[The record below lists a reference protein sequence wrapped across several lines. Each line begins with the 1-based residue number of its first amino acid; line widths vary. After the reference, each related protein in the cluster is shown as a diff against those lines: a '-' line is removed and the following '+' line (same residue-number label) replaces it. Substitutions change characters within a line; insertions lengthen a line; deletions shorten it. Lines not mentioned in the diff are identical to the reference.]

1 MILVREISKSFGR
14 VRAVRGVSLELPTG
28 QVAGLLGPNGAG
40 KTTTIR
46 MITGVLPPD
55 TGSVSIAGADMG
67 SQSIRARRQIGY
79 LPESAPL
86 YPEMTP
92 LGYLDYRGKLFGLD
106 RRALRRAAQKSLDR
120 CRVGAMARRRIG
132 ALSKGYRQRVGLA
145 SAMLH
150 DPPVLILDEPT
161 NGLDPGQIR
170 ETRSLMRE
178 LAQDRTMLICSH
190 ILPEIERTCDRVIV
204 MVAGQIRGDGT
215 PDELISGPG
224 APARYTLEF
233 RTNPSAGASFGVS
246 RLSTVAGVASIALDD
261 RQPDDAS
268 KGWTRLLIEGEPAS
282 GDLREALGGAAADV
296 GLFVRELT
304 RRRRSLEEVFVSLVD
319 EAQQTPNE
327 QALRGGAQA

>member
-1 MILVREISKSFGR
+1 MIVVREISKSYGR
-14 VRAVRGVSLELPTG
+14 VRAVRGVSLELPAG

-46 MITGVLPPD
+46 MMTGVIPPD
-55 TGSVSIAGADMG
+55 TGRVTIDGHDISTDSA
-67 SQSIRARRQIGY
+67 RARRRIGY

-92 LGYLDYRGKLFGLD
+92 LGYLDYRGKLYGMG
-106 RRALRRAAQKSLDR
+106 RKSRQRAALEALER

-150 DPPVLILDEPT
+150 NPPVLILDEPT

-178 LAQDRTMLICSH
+178 LARDRTMLVCSH
-190 ILPEIERTCDRVIV
+190 ILPEIERTCDRVVV
-204 MVAGQIRGDGT
+204 MAGGQIRADGS
-215 PDELISGPG
+215 PEELTSGRG
-224 APARYTLEF
+224 APARYVIEV
-233 RTNPSAGASFGVS
+233 RTNPSDHGRFAAARLGA
-246 RLSTVAGVASIALDD
+246 VAGVASVWSDEA
-261 RQPDDAS
+261 QPDDAAS
-268 KGWTRLLIEGEPAS
+268 GWTRLIVEAQPGAR
-282 GDLREALGGAAADV
+282 DLREALSGAAADA

-304 RRRRSLEEVFVSLVD
+304 RRRRSLEEVFVELVD
-319 EAQQTPNE
+319 EANE
-327 QALRGGAQA
+327 AERESA

>member
-1 MILVREISKSFGR
+1 MIVVREISKSYGK
-14 VRAVRGVSLELPTG
+14 VRAVRDVSLELPTG

-46 MITGVLPPD
+46 VITGVIP
-55 TGSVSIAGADMG
+55 ADSG
-67 SQSIRARRQIGY
+67 LVTIDGHDISTHSARARRRIGY

-92 LGYLDYRGKLFGLD
+92 LGYLDYRGKLYGMD
-106 RRALRRAAQKSLDR
+106 RKSRQRAALQALDR

-161 NGLDPGQIR
+161 NGLDPTQIR

-178 LAQDRTMLICSH
+178 LAQDRTMLLCSH
-190 ILPEIERTCDRVIV
+190 ILPEIERTCDRVVV
-204 MVAGQIRGDGT
+204 MAGGVIRADGS
-215 PDELISGPG
+215 PQELTCGRG
-224 APARYTLEF
+224 APSRYTMEL
-233 RTNPSAGASFGVS
+233 RSNPSDNGHFSAT
-246 RLSTVAGVASIALDD
+246 RLGSVAGVASVRGDEA
-261 RQPDDAS
+261 QPSDAAA
-268 KGWTRLLIEGEPAS
+268 GWTRLIVEAQPGA
-282 GDLREALGGAAADV
+282 GDLREALSGAAADA

-304 RRRRSLEEVFVSLVD
+304 TRRRSLEEVFVALVD
-319 EAQQTPNE
+319 EANTAPE
-327 QALRGGAQA
+327 ERA

>member
-1 MILVREISKSFGR
+1 MILVREISKSYGR
-14 VRAVRGVSLELPTG
+14 VRAVRNVSLELPTG

-46 MITGVLPPD
+46 VITGVHPPD
-55 TGSVSIAGADMG
+55 SGQVTVGGADIVTE
-67 SQSIRARRQIGY
+67 SARARRQIGY

-92 LGYLDYRGKLFGLD
+92 MGYLDYRGRLFGMD
-106 RRALRRAAQKSLDR
+106 RRTRRRAAAQALER

-161 NGLDPGQIR
+161 NGLDPSQIR

-178 LAQDRTMLICSH
+178 LAEDRTMLLCSH

-204 MVAGQIRGDGT
+204 MAGGRVRADGS
-215 PDELISGPG
+215 PEELTGGG
-224 APARYTLEF
+224 ARASRYTLEL
-233 RTNPSAGASFGVS
+233 RANPSAPGDFSASRLEAVAGVS
-246 RLSTVAGVASIALDD
+246 RVWPDPATLPDAHAGW
-261 RQPDDAS
+261 R
-268 KGWTRLLIEGEPAS
+268 RLLVEARPGA
-282 GDLREALGGAAADV
+282 GDLREALAGAAADA

-304 RRRRSLEEVFVSLVD
+304 TQRRSLEEVFIALVD
-319 EAQQTPNE
+319 EAGENGEVTP
-327 QALRGGAQA
+327 

>member
-1 MILVREISKSFGR
+1 MILVREISKSYGR
-14 VRAVRGVSLELPTG
+14 VRAVRNVSLELPAG

-46 MITGVLPPD
+46 MITGVHPPD
-55 TGSVSIAGADMG
+55 SGRVTIGGADIVTE
-67 SQSIRARRQIGY
+67 SARARRQIGY

-92 LGYLDYRGKLFGLD
+92 LGYLDYRGRLFGMD
-106 RRALRRAAQKSLDR
+106 RPTRRRAAMRALDR

-161 NGLDPGQIR
+161 NGLDPSQIR

-178 LAQDRTMLICSH
+178 LAEDRTMLLCSH

-204 MVAGQIRGDGT
+204 MAGGRIRADGS
-215 PDELISGPG
+215 PDELTGGGEG
-224 APARYTLEF
+224 ASRYTLEL
-233 RTNPSAGASFGVS
+233 RANPSAPGAFSAT
-246 RLSTVAGVASIALDD
+246 RLEAVAGVA
-261 RQPDDAS
+261 RVWPDPVAPPDAHA
-268 KGWTRLLIEGEPAS
+268 GWRRLLVEARPGA
-282 GDLREALGGAAADV
+282 GDLREALAGAAADA

-304 RRRRSLEEVFVSLVD
+304 TQRRSLEEVFIALVD
-319 EAQQTPNE
+319 EAGE
-327 QALRGGAQA
+327 KEEVSA